1 MPAMRQVRLPIAL
14 ALALSFGALIVIAVA
29 AVLLLMR
36 DVAER
41 NTRDLLVAN
50 AEASV
55 NAVYQALD
63 NQVDA
68 ATQQAGFLTD
78 LIQAD
83 KVTLDETGRL
93 QDLLLGSLA
102 AVPELTFAALVR
114 NDLFS
119 VVAARNAFGEPYM
132 ADSRTQMR
140 NSQFRLALRKGL
152 AASGPVW
159 SDVNYSPD
167 LKSSF
172 LPLLVPIRHGDS
184 TLGVIAIGVSLSG
197 LSQRMEQQ
205 FSAGGGVPFIVTMD
219 GYVVAHP
226 GMAARADVLSP
237 DKPLLLMTQVGDPA
251 LAAFKLDPVGEP
263 DFHRR
268 YPSANI
274 SIQQVTAGDE
284 DSIFVYREVQD
295 FGGVPWLVGVH
306 YSTSR
311 MALTLDRISKAVIA
325 GVGVLL
331 LAVALAFVFG
341 RVLSRPIRR
350 LAESAEHV
358 SQLKLDQL
366 LPLRGSIFK
375 ELDVAARAHNAMVTG
390 LRWFETYVPK
400 SLLPILLRRDEPTL
414 EPREPEVSVLFT
426 DIVGFSHAAQH
437 LEAPHLADFLNRH
450 FALLGECIQAEGGT
464 IDKYIGDSV
473 MAFWGAPLPQADHAE
488 RACRAALAIAASLAA
503 DNERR
508 HAKDRP
514 PVRIRLGLHCGTALA
529 GNIGAPGRINYT
541 LVGDTVNVAQRLEQF
556 GRQVDD
562 AVADVVIIA
571 SADIIAR
578 IPDDVAR
585 QPLGAQL
592 LPGRASET
600 EVFRLLIT
608 HPPENPA

>member
-1 MPAMRQVRLPIAL
+1 MRQVRLPIAL
-14 ALALSFGALIVIAVA
+14 ALALSFGALIAIAVA
-29 AVLLLMR
+29 VVLLMMR

-50 AEASV
+50 AEESV

-63 NQVDA
+63 NQTDA
-68 ATQQAGFLTD
+68 ARQQAGFLAG

-102 AVPELTFAALVR
+102 AVPELTFVALVR
-114 NDLFS
+114 SDLFG
-119 VVAARNAFGEPYM
+119 VVAARDALGEPYM
-132 ADSRTQMR
+132 ADARTQIR
-140 NSQFRLALRKGL
+140 NSQFRLALRNGL
-152 AASGPVW
+152 AASGPLW
-159 SDVNYSPD
+159 SDVNYASE
-167 LKSSF
+167 LKTSF
-172 LPLLVPIRHGDS
+172 LPLLVPVRRGNDA
-184 TLGVIAIGVSLSG
+184 LGIIAIGVSLTG

-205 FSAGGGVPFIVTMD
+205 FGASGVPFIVTME

-226 GMAARADVLSP
+226 SLAAHTDALSL
-237 DKPLLLMTQVGDPA
+237 DKPLLTMAQVGDPA
-251 LAAFKLDPVGEP
+251 LAAFKLDPVGEL
-263 DFHRR
+263 DFHKQ
-268 YPSANI
+268 YPNATI
-274 SIQQVTAGDE
+274 SIQQVTAGEE
-284 DSIFVYREVQD
+284 DSIFLYRKIE
-295 FGGVPWLVGVH
+295 GYGSTPWLIGVH
-306 YSTSR
+306 YSTGR
-311 MALTLDRISKAVIA
+311 IALTLERISKAVIA
-325 GVGVLL
+325 GVGVLALAVL
-331 LAVALAFVFG
+331 LAFIFG
-341 RVLSRPIRR
+341 RMVSRPIRR

-366 LPLRGSIFK
+366 LPLRGSMLK

-414 EPREPEVSVLFT
+414 EPREQAVSVLFT

-450 FALLGECIQAEGGT
+450 FALLGECILAEGGT

-488 RACRAALAIAASLAA
+488 RACRAALAIATSLAA
-503 DNERR
+503 DNRR
-508 HAKDRP
+508 RLNKDLP

-562 AVADVVIIA
+562 GAADVIIIA
-571 SADIIAR
+571 SADIVAR
-578 IPDDVAR
+578 IPDDVVR
-585 QPLGAQL
+585 QPLGQQL
-592 LPGRASET
+592 LPGRSSET
-600 EVFRLLIT
+600 EVFRLLMT
-608 HPPENPA
+608 YPPENPA

>member
-1 MPAMRQVRLPIAL
+1 MRAMRQVRLPIAL
-14 ALALSFGALIVIAVA
+14 ALALSFGALIAIAVA

-50 AEASV
+50 AEESV

-63 NQVDA
+63 NQIDA
-68 ATQQAGFLTD
+68 ATQQAGFLTG

-83 KVTLDETGRL
+83 KVTLDETERL
-93 QDLLLGSLA
+93 EDLLLGSLA
-102 AVPELTFAALVR
+102 AVPELTFVALVR
-114 NDLFS
+114 NDLFG

-152 AASGPVW
+152 AASGPLW
-159 SDVNYSPD
+159 SDINYAPE
-167 LKSSF
+167 LKTSF
-172 LPLLVPIRHGDS
+172 LPLLVPIRRGDS
-184 TLGVIAIGVSLSG
+184 ALGVIAIGVSLSG
-197 LSQRMEQQ
+197 LSQRMQQQ
-205 FSAGGGVPFIVTMD
+205 FGASGVPFIVTMD

-226 GMAARADVLSP
+226 SMAAHVDVLSP
-237 DKPLLLMTQVGDPA
+237 DKPLLTMAQVGDPA
-251 LAAFKLDPVGEP
+251 LAAFKLDPLGEP
-263 DFHRR
+263 DFHSR
-268 YPSANI
+268 YPNATI
-274 SIQQVTAGDE
+274 SIQQVSAADE
-284 DSIFVYREVQD
+284 DSIFLYRKIEG
-295 FGGVPWLVGVH
+295 FGDTPWLIGVH

-311 MALTLDRISKAVIA
+311 VALTLERISKAVIA
-325 GVGVLL
+325 GVGVLI
-331 LAVALAFVFG
+331 LAVVLAFVFG

-358 SQLKLDQL
+358 SQLQL
-366 LPLRGSIFK
+366 AQLPPLGGSVFK
-375 ELDVAARAHNAMVTG
+375 ELDIAARAHNAMVTG

-400 SLLPILLRRDEPTL
+400 SLLPILLKRDEPTL
-414 EPREPEVSVLFT
+414 DPREPEVSVLFT
-426 DIVGFSHAAQH
+426 DIVGFSHTGER
-437 LEAPHLADFLNRH
+437 LEAPHLAEFLNRH

-473 MAFWGAPLPQADHAE
+473 MAFWGAPLPQSDHAE
-488 RACRAALAIAASLAA
+488 RACRAALAIAVSLAA

-556 GRQVDD
+556 GKQIDD
-562 AVADVVIIA
+562 GVADVIIVA
-571 SADIIAR
+571 SADVIAR
-578 IPDDVAR
+578 IPDDVGR
-585 QPLGAQL
+585 MPLGAQF
-592 LPGRASET
+592 LPGRATET

-608 HPPENPA
+608 RPPEGSA

>member
-1 MPAMRQVRLPIAL
+1 MRQVRLPIAL
-14 ALALSFGALIVIAVA
+14 ALALSFGALIAIAVA

-55 NAVYQALD
+55 TAVYQALD
-63 NQVDA
+63 NQIDA
-68 ATQQAGFLTD
+68 ATQQADFLTG

-83 KVTLDETGRL
+83 KFTLDETGRL

-102 AVPELTFAALVR
+102 AVPELTFVALVR
-114 NDLFS
+114 QDLFG
-119 VVAARNAFGEPYM
+119 VAAARNAAGQPYR
-132 ADSRTQMR
+132 ADSRTQLR
-140 NSQFRLALRKGL
+140 NSEFRLALREGMS
-152 AASGPVW
+152 ASGPRW
-159 SDVNYSPD
+159 SDIRYSPE
-167 LKSSF
+167 LQASF
-172 LPLLVPIRHGDS
+172 LPLIVPVRRGDEV
-184 TLGVIAIGVSLSG
+184 LGVIAIGVSLSG

-274 SIQQVTAGDE
+274 SIQQVTAGDG

-295 FGGVPWLVGVH
+295 FGGVPWLIGVH
-306 YSTSR
+306 YSTSS
-311 MALTLDRISKAVIA
+311 MALTLDRISNAVIA

-331 LAVALAFVFG
+331 LAVVLAFVFG

-366 LPLRGSIFK
+366 LPLRGSMFK

-450 FALLGECIQAEGGT
+450 FALL
-464 IDKYIGDSV
+464 
-473 MAFWGAPLPQADHAE
+473 
-488 RACRAALAIAASLAA
+488 
-503 DNERR
+503 
-508 HAKDRP
+508 
-514 PVRIRLGLHCGTALA
+514 
-529 GNIGAPGRINYT
+529 
-541 LVGDTVNVAQRLEQF
+541 
-556 GRQVDD
+556 
-562 AVADVVIIA
+562 
-571 SADIIAR
+571 
-578 IPDDVAR
+578 
-585 QPLGAQL
+585 
-592 LPGRASET
+592 
-600 EVFRLLIT
+600 
-608 HPPENPA
+608 